1 MKERD
6 DLAEALVA
14 IEKKARLAVMKDQ
27 IGVDELAD
35 SSGLSGGRF
44 VCYTFETCPGTVPE
58 QLWLLIVWFLGW
70 WKLQRFFK
78 FSAVALSFRFNR
90 LPATFEV
97 CGQQANGATNIGN
110 L

>member
-1 MKERD
+1 MNQCPAQIQLKEARKRGAAVMKERD

-58 QLWLLIVWFLGW
+58 
-70 WKLQRFFK
+70 
-78 FSAVALSFRFNR
+78 
-90 LPATFEV
+90 
-97 CGQQANGATNIGN
+97 
-110 L
+110 